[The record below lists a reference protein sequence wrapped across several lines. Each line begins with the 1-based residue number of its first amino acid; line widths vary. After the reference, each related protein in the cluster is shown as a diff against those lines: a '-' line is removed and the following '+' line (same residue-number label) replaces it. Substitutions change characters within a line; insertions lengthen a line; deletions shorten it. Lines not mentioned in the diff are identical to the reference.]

1 MNAAAAQGSALPKPL
16 TALIANGAPSAARIE
31 RFLSKHT
38 FPMVDPQ
45 GVTFVYRGEA
55 DAVTL
60 RLWVFGLPTAQSLT
74 RVGDGPLWYL
84 RIELP
89 ARSRIEYKFEV
100 QGGPDAGW
108 IRDPLN
114 PVTAT
119 DPFGA
124 NSVCQAH
131 GYRAPDW
138 TRPQSGARAGSLR
151 TVSVPSAAF
160 GGHREMQIYLPAR
173 YRKRRR
179 YPLLIAHDGYDFLRY
194 ADLKVV
200 LDNLIERMEIAP
212 MIVALTQSPD
222 RLREYPGDPRHAQF
236 LSEDLLPWL
245 NRRLPL
251 DDRPQARTLMGASF
265 GGVASLYTAWRYPG
279 VFGNLLLQSGSFAF
293 SEVGPHTRGAAFD
306 PVVGFMNQFRRKPGD
321 LCERMYI
328 SCGIYESLIH
338 ENRALVALMQ
348 DAKIDIRYRE
358 VRDGHNWDNWRD
370 RLQDALSWLHP
381 GELWMIYE

>member
-1 MNAAAAQGSALPKPL
+1 MNAAAAQGSALPKAL
-16 TALIANGAPSAARIE
+16 RTLIADGAPGEARIE
-31 RFLSKHT
+31 RFVNKHS

-55 DAVTL
+55 EAITL
-60 RLWVFGLPTAQSLT
+60 RLWVFGLPTAQALA
-74 RVGDGPLWYL
+74 RVEHSSLWYL

-100 QGGPDAGW
+100 QGGPNAGW
-108 IRDPLN
+108 VLDPLN

-131 GYRAPDW
+131 GYQAPDW
-138 TRPQSGARAGSLR
+138 SLPQSGVRAGSLR
-151 TVSVPSAAF
+151 NVSVPSNAF
-160 GGHREMQIYLPAR
+160 GGQREVQIYLPAR

-179 YPLLIAHDGYDFLRY
+179 YPLLIAHDGHDFLKY

-200 LDNLIERMEIAP
+200 LDNLIERMEVAP

-236 LSEDLLPWL
+236 IKEDLLPWL
-245 NRRLPL
+245 HQRLPL
-251 DDRPQARTLMGASF
+251 HDSPRERTLMGASF

-306 PVVGFMNQFRRKPGD
+306 PVVGFMNQFRKSPGD

-338 ENRALVALMQ
+338 ENRALVALLQ
-348 DAKIDIRYRE
+348 DEKIDIRYRE

-370 RLQDALSWLHP
+370 RLQDALSWIHP
-381 GELWMIYE
+381 GELGMIYE